1 MLTIILSI
9 IVAVIHFYFL
19 YLEMFQWEAKR
30 TRKIFNTSPEQAAET
45 KTMAANIGLYNGL
58 FAASILFAVWT
69 GASTMLAFLLGCI
82 VVAGIYGA
90 MTATYRALIVQG
102 GPAIL
107 ALIFLYLG
115 M

>member
-1 MLTIILSI
+1 MLTVFFSI
-9 IVAVIHFYFL
+9 VVAAIHFYFL

-30 TRKIFNTSPEQAAET
+30 TRKIFNTSAEQAAAT

-58 FAASILFAVWT
+58 FGVSILFAAWI
-69 GASTMLAFLLGCI
+69 GASNMLAILLGCI

-90 MTATYRALIVQG
+90 MTATYRALVVQG

-107 ALIFLYLG
+107 ALVSLYFGL
-115 M
+115 